1 VILDEQVPSL
11 VLPAESIV
19 RFAGVDKVWK
29 IVDGKVQ
36 EQPVQLGRRIE
47 DRWEVL
53 AGISEGDRLLK
64 RAVDGKPG
72 IYQATSDEAPA
83 VSVTQKPPTP

>member
-1 VILDEQVPSL
+1 
-11 VLPAESIV
+11 
-19 RFAGVDKVWK
+19 
-29 IVDGKVQ
+29 VQ